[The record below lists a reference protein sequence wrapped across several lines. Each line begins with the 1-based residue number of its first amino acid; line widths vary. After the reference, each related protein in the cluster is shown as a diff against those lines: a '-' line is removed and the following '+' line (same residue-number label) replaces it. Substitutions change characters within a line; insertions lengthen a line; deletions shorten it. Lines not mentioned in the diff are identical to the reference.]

1 MVLLIE
7 LFQKYIDWKI
17 LSYFLQHPSQ
27 SVYVKELAKIIDVSP
42 SSVSLALNKFRE
54 FGLVL
59 KKEMGQTHF
68 YKLNNDF
75 IGISELK
82 KFFFLL
88 QLHEVDFVN
97 SLLKL
102 DENII
107 TVVLYGS
114 FAAGDYDDLSDIDI
128 LVIAPRKF
136 KLNKLIEDFEDKL
149 SRDLNIEILSINQ
162 WTKLKERNDPFYNNV
177 KMNHVLLHGGELI

>member
-1 MVLLIE
+1 MIE

-17 LSYFLQHPSQ
+17 LSYFLQHPSR

-42 SSVSLALNKFRE
+42 SSVSLALNKFRG
-54 FGLVL
+54 FGLVI
-59 KKEMGQTHF
+59 KKKMGQTHF

-82 KFFFLL
+82 KFFFLVQL
-88 QLHEVDFVN
+88 QEINFVN

-114 FAAGDYDDLSDIDI
+114 FAAGEYDDLSDIDI
-128 LVIAPRKF
+128 VVIAPRKF
-136 KLNKLIEDFEDKL
+136 KLNKLIEKLEGKL

-162 WTKLKERNDPFYNNV
+162 WTKFKEHNEPFYNNV
-177 KMNHVLLHGGELI
+177 QMNHVLLYGGELI

>member
-1 MVLLIE
+1 MFD
-7 LFQKYIDWKI
+7 LFKKYSDWKI

-27 SVYVKELAKIIDVSP
+27 SVYVRELAKILDVSP
-42 SSVSLALNKFRE
+42 SSVSLALNKFRR

-75 IGISELK
+75 IGIRGLK
-82 KFFFLL
+82 EFFFMVQLL
-88 QLHEVDFVN
+88 EVEFVN

-114 FAAGDYDDLSDIDI
+114 FAAGDYDHLSDIDI
-128 LVIAPRKF
+128 LVIAPKKF

-149 SRDLNIEILSINQ
+149 SRELNIEILSINQ

-177 KMNHVLLHGGELI
+177 KMNYVLLYGGELI